1 MPLYKL
7 FDGASSVDIDPTRG
21 LNIPETRI
29 RQHIEGKDKP
39 DDHEWGNAAKYE
51 IPLINLTKARADQ
64 LLAWW
69 TDMEPLTF
77 TPDQASPGDTI
88 QMIIDGVERPLNM
101 WHHKFDSKY
110 AGNLVLCEVSSQSF
124 SDSQISVS
132 QSKSCSA
139 FDASE
144 SCSPSL
150 SRSCSVFLTSVS
162 DSQSEGTE
170 SVAVPSYST
179 FRSCSIF
186 STSDLFV
193 SCSLSSV
200 LFESDYFTTS
210 SCVTASSVGENSSCE
225 DLSSRSDSFSDSLST
240 GTIGVSFT
248 DSSCEDLPTESC
260 SESAA
265 GESCS
270 NSAGGIS

>member
-1 MPLYKL
+1 MALYKL
-7 FDGASSVDIDPTRG
+7 SDGTSSVDIDPTRG

-69 TDMEPLTF
+69 TDMDVLTF
-77 TPDQASPGDTI
+77 TPDQASSGATF

-110 AGNLVLCEVSSQSF
+110 AGNLVLAEVSSQSVSSSQV
-124 SDSQISVS
+124 SDSRSE
-132 QSKSCSA
+132 SCSS
-139 FDASE
+139 FVASE
-144 SCSPSL
+144 SCSLSV

-162 DSQSEGTE
+162 GSISVGDDPSDSTSRSCSDSVSSSESRSCFSYSLSLGPPANQYVIL
-170 SVAVPSYST
+170 SACGDVAVP
-179 FRSCSIF
+179 
-186 STSDLFV
+186 
-193 SCSLSSV
+193 
-200 LFESDYFTTS
+200 
-210 SCVTASSVGENSSCE
+210 VTVSSCE
-225 DLSSRSDSFSDSLST
+225 DQSSLGSSRSS
-240 GTIGVSFT
+240 GRIAVSFT
-248 DSSCEDLPTESC
+248 DSSCENLSTSSC

-265 GESCS
+265 GTSCS